1 MLSDIEDNA
10 ITKSYLTLT
19 IGQEKYAIALSQIQ
33 EILPL
38 ERLQVVPLVPQLIR
52 GVINVRGS
60 LIPIID
66 ANLRLGREKI
76 IESAKTNVLIINF
89 SEHACGAVL
98 GLMVNAIGKVEVIDV
113 TTIDPA
119 LPFGAQI
126 RKDFIEGIVN
136 LHGEL
141 IILLSVSHLLSLTE
155 LENLIGGDL

>member
-1 MLSDIEDNA
+1 MLSDIEDNV
-10 ITKSYLTLT
+10 ITQSYLMMT
-19 IGQEKYAIALSQIQ
+19 IGQEKYGIALSQIQ

-38 ERLQVVPLVPQLIR
+38 ERLQVVPLVPQLVR

-66 ANLRLGREKI
+66 ANIRLGREKI
-76 IESAKTNVLIINF
+76 IESVKTNVLLMNF
-89 SEHACGAVL
+89 TEQMCGMVL
-98 GLMVNAIGKVEVIDV
+98 GLMVNAIDKVVVIDV
-113 TTIDPA
+113 TTIEQA

-136 LHGEL
+136 IHGEL
-141 IILLSVSHLLSLTE
+141 IILLSVSHLLALTE